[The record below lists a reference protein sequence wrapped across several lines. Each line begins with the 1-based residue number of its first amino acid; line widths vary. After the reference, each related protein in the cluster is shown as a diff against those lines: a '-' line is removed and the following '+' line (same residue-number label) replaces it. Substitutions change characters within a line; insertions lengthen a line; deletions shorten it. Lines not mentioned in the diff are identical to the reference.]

1 MKYKRKS
8 LGEKCFDF
16 SNCIFMVIIAF
27 SMVYPFYNTL
37 IMSLMTPNAA
47 TGAGIKLFPD
57 ELTLGAYKKVLE
69 SDFMYYAYA
78 NTIFRTAVGT
88 LFTVIL
94 CYSVAFSLSKKK
106 LPLRNLFTLFFLF
119 TMFFSGGLI
128 PFYLLMKQ
136 IGLIDSRLSLIIPGL
151 YSVWYIIIIRN
162 YIASLPESM
171 EEAAVVDGANPLYIM
186 FKIMLPLSM
195 PIVATVALWTAV
207 GHWNAWF
214 DAMIFINDDKKQVL
228 QMILRNILMQQQM
241 RKFISGMDMALM
253 DSTTNFTESTIKA
266 ATIIVTIGPIVIA
279 YPFAQKYFIKGIM
292 IGSLKG

>member
-1 MKYKRKS
+1 MKYRNS
-8 LGEKCFDF
+8 VGEKCFDF
-16 SNCIFMVIIAF
+16 LNYFFMIIFAL
-27 SMVYPFYNTL
+27 SMIYPFYNTL
-37 IMSLMTPNAA
+37 IMSLLTPEAA
-47 TGAGIKLFPD
+47 SSLGVKLFPD
-57 ELTLGAYKKVLE
+57 EITLGAYRKVLE
-69 SDFMYYAYA
+69 NNVMYLAYS
-78 NTIFRTAVGT
+78 NTIFRTVTGT
-88 LFTVIL
+88 LLSVVL

-119 TMFFSGGLI
+119 TMFFAGGII

-151 YSVWYIIIIRN
+151 YSAWNIIIIRN
-162 YIASLPESM
+162 YIASLPESL
-171 EEAAVVDGANPLYIM
+171 EEAAVVDGANPIYIM

-228 QMILRNILMQQQM
+228 QMILRKILMQEQM
-241 RKFISGMDMALM
+241 LREKIGEMDTSL
-253 DSTTNFTESTIKA
+253 SNPLLSYTERSVKS
-266 ATIIVTIGPIVIA
+266 ATIIATIGPILIA